1 MRFLIVTIAA
11 FLTVPVINA
20 NDSNPV
26 WLDFKAVSGR
36 TAEKL
41 LAGNLE
47 EIILQVDFAASL
59 GNFNHQPGRAL
70 SATPGRSGM
79 REDQWQKL
87 KALQFEHVRLWLM
100 FPLIINP
107 ETKKET
113 FGNVVMA
120 NYFAKYS
127 SITQKILVNFP
138 FGKHYRELVAKGK
151 WTEAEYLDEMGRA
164 LEYFKRHYPKIEFVE
179 IDNEPN
185 ASGEKPAGYY
195 STYSKACSVIAKI
208 NSKIAAGSLAGP
220 SLKVGGPTLY
230 KLDMTE
236 FQKWMDPFLS
246 AYAADPS
253 PYKRLDFIS
262 YHQYLLRENPKVQ
275 DAEVYK
281 DSPARVAG
289 ERAMIDATVKARG
302 LPIVPFMITEGGL
315 YAGGQPE
322 PTPIRD
328 FFIKAS
334 GQLALD
340 YFYLNQTGII
350 PYRWTVD
357 AIEPVKALFV
367 KDGSGQWT
375 GEPRPFYHATYF
387 ETQLPAQRYASD
399 TLLDTKG
406 MGIGTLAGGSPR
418 KVAVLVW
425 NYQWK
430 NTTAKDFKMTLK
442 HLPPDFKSKP
452 VHVKIQAVR
461 QTRDHGAPNLEKD
474 ETIAPSQDFS
484 LPLYL
489 GPNEFLFVE
498 LSVAS

>member
-1 MRFLIVTIAA
+1 MAA
-11 FLTVPVINA
+11 LLNVPVINA
-20 NDSNPV
+20 NEFNPGRP
-26 WLDFKAVSGR
+26 DFKAEFGLL
-36 TAEKL
+36 AEKST
-41 LAGNLE
+41 AGDSKG
-47 EIILQVDFAASL
+47 IILQADFAASL
-59 GNFNHQPGRAL
+59 GNFTHQPGRAL

-87 KALQFEHVRLWLM
+87 KELQFEYVRLWLM

-127 SITQKILVNFP
+127 AITQKILVNFP

-151 WTEAEYLDEMGRA
+151 WTEAEYLDEMGKA
-164 LEYFKRHYPKIEFVE
+164 LEYFKRHYPKIEFIE

-195 STYSKACSVIAKI
+195 STYTKACSVIARI
-208 NSKIAAGSLAGP
+208 NSKIAAGSLLGP
-220 SLKVGGPTLY
+220 TLKVGGPTLY
-230 KLDMTE
+230 KLDVTE

-275 DAEVYK
+275 DAEIYK

-289 ERAMIDATVKARG
+289 ERAMIDAALKSRG
-302 LPIVPFMITEGGL
+302 LPVVPFMITEGGL
-315 YAGGQPE
+315 YAGEQPE
-322 PTPIRD
+322 PTPSRD
-328 FFIKAS
+328 FFIKAA

-340 YFYLNQTGII
+340 YFYLNQPGII

-357 AIEPVKALFV
+357 AIQPVKALFV

-375 GEPRPFYHATYF
+375 GEPRPFYHATLF
-387 ETQLPAQRYASD
+387 ETQLPAQRYASE
-399 TLLDTKG
+399 TLLDAKG
-406 MGIGTLAGGSPR
+406 MGLGTLAGGSPR
-418 KVAVLVW
+418 KVSVLVW

-430 NTTAKDFKMTLK
+430 NTAAKDFKLNLK
-442 HLPPDFKSKP
+442 NLPPDFISKP
-452 VHVKIQAVR
+452 VRVKVQAVR

-474 ETIAPSQDFS
+474 ETIAPARNFS
-484 LPLYL
+484 LPLHL

-498 LSVAS
+498 LSVAN